1 MGQIEKTT
9 MKNFTEKLQHYMSLN
24 YPSQIT
30 KIDEADGGG
39 FLIEVPMLKGCMS
52 NGENVEEAYNNLE
65 EAKKEWFTYMLENNL
80 AIPEPADA
88 SYSGRFMVRIP
99 KTLHKI
105 ITEQS
110 KREGLSLNQYVSNVL
125 AYAAGQRAAL
135 TAKKN

>member
-1 MGQIEKTT
+1 MK
-9 MKNFTEKLQHYMSLN
+9 MKNFTEKLQYYMSLN

-52 NGENVEEAYNNLE
+52 DGETVEEAYNNLE

-80 AIPEPADA
+80 AIPEPADTV
-88 SYSGRFMVRIP
+88 YSGRFMVRIP

-135 TAKKN
+135 TTKKN

>member
-1 MGQIEKTT
+1 MK

-52 NGENVEEAYNNLE
+52 DGETVEEAYNNLE

-125 AYAAGQRAAL
+125 AYAAGQRTVL
-135 TAKKN
+135 STKKN

>member
-1 MGQIEKTT
+1 
-9 MKNFTEKLQHYMSLN
+9 MKMENFTEKLQHYMSLN

-52 NGENVEEAYNNLE
+52 DGETVEEAYNNLE

-125 AYAAGQRAAL
+125 AYAAGQRTVL
-135 TAKKN
+135 STKKN

>member
-1 MGQIEKTT
+1 
-9 MKNFTEKLQHYMSLN
+9 MKNFTEKLQYYMSLN

-39 FLIEVPMLKGCMS
+39 FLIEVPMLKGCM
-52 NGENVEEAYNNLE
+52 NDGETVEEAYNNLE

-125 AYAAGQRAAL
+125 AYAAGQRTVL
-135 TAKKN
+135 STKKN

>member
-1 MGQIEKTT
+1 
-9 MKNFTEKLQHYMSLN
+9 MKNFTEKLQYYMSLN

-52 NGENVEEAYNNLE
+52 DGDTVEEAYNNLE

-135 TAKKN
+135 ATKKN

>member
-1 MGQIEKTT
+1 

-52 NGENVEEAYNNLE
+52 DGETVEEAYNNLE

-88 SYSGRFMVRIP
+88 AYSGRFMVRIP

-110 KREGLSLNQYVSNVL
+110 KREGLNTYPMF
-125 AYAAGQRAAL
+125 
-135 TAKKN
+135 

>member
-1 MGQIEKTT
+1 
-9 MKNFTEKLQHYMSLN
+9 MKNFTKKLQHYMSLN

-52 NGENVEEAYNNLE
+52 DGETVEEAYNNLE

-125 AYAAGQRAAL
+125 AYAAGQRTIL
-135 TAKKN
+135 STKKN

>member
-1 MGQIEKTT
+1 
-9 MKNFTEKLQHYMSLN
+9 MKNFTEKLQYYMSLN

-52 NGENVEEAYNNLE
+52 DGETVEEAYNNLE
-65 EAKKEWFTYMLENNL
+65 ESKKELFTYMLENNL
-80 AIPEPADA
+80 AIPEPADTA
-88 SYSGRFMVRIP
+88 YSGKFMVRIP

-110 KREGLSLNQYVSNVL
+110 KREGLNTYPMF
-125 AYAAGQRAAL
+125 
-135 TAKKN
+135 

>member
-1 MGQIEKTT
+1 
-9 MKNFTEKLQHYMSLN
+9 MKNFTEKLQYYMSLN

-52 NGENVEEAYNNLE
+52 DGETVEEAYNNLE

-110 KREGLSLNQYVSNVL
+110 KHEGLSLNQYVSNVL

>member
-1 MGQIEKTT
+1 
-9 MKNFTEKLQHYMSLN
+9 MKNFTEKLQYYMSLN

-52 NGENVEEAYNNLE
+52 DGENVEEAYNNLE

-125 AYAAGQRAAL
+125 AYAAGQRTVL
-135 TAKKN
+135 STKKN

>member
-1 MGQIEKTT
+1 MK
-9 MKNFTEKLQHYMSLN
+9 MKNFTEKLQYYMSLN

-52 NGENVEEAYNNLE
+52 DGETVEEAYNNLE

-80 AIPEPADA
+80 AIPEPDDA
-88 SYSGRFMVRIP
+88 AYSVRFMVRIP

-125 AYAAGQRAAL
+125 AYAAGQRTVL
-135 TAKKN
+135 STKKN

>member
-1 MGQIEKTT
+1 ME
-9 MKNFTEKLQHYMSLN
+9 MKNLTEKLQYYMSLN

-52 NGENVEEAYNNLE
+52 DGETVEEAYNNLE

>member
-1 MGQIEKTT
+1 MK
-9 MKNFTEKLQHYMSLN
+9 MKNFTEKLQYYMSLN

-30 KIDEADGGG
+30 KIDETDGGG

-52 NGENVEEAYNNLE
+52 DGETVEEAYNNLK

-88 SYSGRFMVRIP
+88 SYSGKFVVRIP
-99 KTLHKI
+99 KSLHKI

-110 KREGLSLNQYVSNVL
+110 KREGLSLNQYVANVL
-125 AYAAGQRAAL
+125 AFAAGQRAAL

>member
-1 MGQIEKTT
+1 MK
-9 MKNFTEKLQHYMSLN
+9 MKNFTEKLQYYMSLN

-30 KIDEADGGG
+30 KIDETDGGG

-52 NGENVEEAYNNLE
+52 DGETVEEAYNNLE

-80 AIPEPADA
+80 AIPEPADTV
-88 SYSGRFMVRIP
+88 YSGRFMVRIP

-125 AYAAGQRAAL
+125 AYAAGQRTVL
-135 TAKKN
+135 STKKN

>member
-1 MGQIEKTT
+1 
-9 MKNFTEKLQHYMSLN
+9 MKNFTEKLQYYMSLN

-52 NGENVEEAYNNLE
+52 DGETVEEAYNNLE

-80 AIPEPADA
+80 AIPEPADTV
-88 SYSGRFMVRIP
+88 YSGRFMVRIP

-125 AYAAGQRAAL
+125 AYAAGQRTVL
-135 TAKKN
+135 STKKN

>member
-1 MGQIEKTT
+1 

-52 NGENVEEAYNNLE
+52 DGETVEEAYNNLE

-125 AYAAGQRAAL
+125 AYAAGQRTIL
-135 TAKKN
+135 STKKN

>member
-1 MGQIEKTT
+1 MK
-9 MKNFTEKLQHYMSLN
+9 MKNFTEKLQYYMSLN

-52 NGENVEEAYNNLE
+52 DGETVEEAYNNLE

-125 AYAAGQRAAL
+125 AYAAGQRTVL
-135 TAKKN
+135 STKKN

>member
-1 MGQIEKTT
+1 

-52 NGENVEEAYNNLE
+52 DGDTVEEAYNNLE

-80 AIPEPADA
+80 AIPEPADTV
-88 SYSGRFMVRIP
+88 YSGRFMVRIP

-125 AYAAGQRAAL
+125 AYAAGQRTVL
-135 TAKKN
+135 STKKN

>member
-1 MGQIEKTT
+1 
-9 MKNFTEKLQHYMSLN
+9 MKNFTEKLQYYMSLN

-39 FLIEVPMLKGCMS
+39 FLIEVPMLKSCMS
-52 NGENVEEAYNNLE
+52 DGETVEEAYNNLE

>member
-1 MGQIEKTT
+1 MK
-9 MKNFTEKLQHYMSLN
+9 MKNFTEKLQHYMNLN

-52 NGENVEEAYNNLE
+52 DGETVEEAYNNLE

-88 SYSGRFMVRIP
+88 SYR

-135 TAKKN
+135 TTKKN

>member
-1 MGQIEKTT
+1 MK
-9 MKNFTEKLQHYMSLN
+9 MKNFTEKLQYYMSLN

-52 NGENVEEAYNNLE
+52 DGETVEEAYNNLE

-88 SYSGRFMVRIP
+88 SYSGRFVVRIP
-99 KTLHKI
+99 KSLHKI

-110 KREGLSLNQYVSNVL
+110 KREGLSLNQYVANVL
-125 AYAAGQRAAL
+125 AFAAGQRAAL